1 MNRLRAFL
9 AINLSVAVTRK
20 VAEEV
25 DRLRKGISA
34 KVSWVAPANLHVTLR
49 FLGSIDENLIDG
61 IAVRLKKVAAR
72 HPPFEARARGL
83 GEFGGHVLWAGVDG
97 GEALIKL
104 QKDVE
109 ATMVELGFGREDK
122 PFHPHITVGR
132 VSRKE
137 LEGSIGEWKSEQ
149 EFGASQVGEIVVYES
164 RTHKAGAE
172 YIARAR
178 VALGKGD

>member
-9 AINLSVAVTRK
+9 AIHLSVAVTRK
-20 VAEEV
+20 IAEEV
-25 DRLRKGISA
+25 DRLRKGVQA
-34 KVSWVAPANLHVTLR
+34 RVNWVPPANLHLTLR

-61 IAVRLKKVAAR
+61 IEVRLKKVAAR

-83 GEFGGHVLWAGVDG
+83 GQFGGHVLWVGVDG
-97 GEALIKL
+97 GEALMKL

-109 ATMVELGFGREDK
+109 QAMVELGFAREEK

-132 VSRKE
+132 VKE
-137 LEGSIGEWKSEQ
+137 GHVGEWKSET
-149 EFGASQVGEIVVYES
+149 ELGASQVGEIVVYES
-164 RTHKAGAE
+164 RTHKAGVE
-172 YIARAR
+172 YVARAR